1 MALPSALRYVAPNLV
16 TSLAMLLGLGSM
28 VLTTQGEYVT
38 AAWFIVWSTFL
49 DRADGFVARLLKA
62 TSEFGVQMDSFAD
75 FFNFGVVPAFLTY
88 SALSTVPALQSGA
101 NGVLVLVAAAAW
113 VFACT
118 FRLARFNV
126 IADDPRYRGLFFGI
140 PTTLAAGMLVTWF
153 LALMK
158 YSAAGAA
165 LGGRDRFAEVRLL
178 GDLSLPMSAWSYFPA
193 AMLVGALLMVSNL
206 RIRKPSG
213 GRSPLGI
220 VTLLIM
226 LSGLVFGVLRLFPEY
241 LLIPPTVFTLIWLFR
256 QPSRS
261 LRSIDAPPRIPV
273 ARVDPP

>member
-1 MALPSALRYVAPNLV
+1 MALPPALRYAAPNLV
-16 TSLAMLLGLGSM
+16 TSLAMVLGLGAV
-28 VLTTQGEYVT
+28 VLTIQGDFVA
-38 AAWFIVWSTFL
+38 AAWLIVWSTFL
-49 DRADGFVARLLKA
+49 DRADGLVARLLKA

-88 SALSTVPALQSGA
+88 SALSKVPALQSGV

-140 PTTLAAGMLVTWF
+140 PTTLAAGMLATWF
-153 LALMK
+153 LTLMK

-165 LGGRDRFAEVRLL
+165 LGGRDRFGEPRLL
-178 GDLSLPMSAWSYFPA
+178 GDLVLPESAWTYLPI

-213 GRSPLGI
+213 GRSLAGGLI
-220 VTLLIM
+220 LLVM
-226 LSGLVFGVLRLFPEY
+226 LSGLVLGVLRIFPEY
-241 LLIPPTVFTLIWLFR
+241 LVIPPTVFTLVWLLR

-261 LRSIDAPPRIPV
+261 LRSIAAPPRIPV
-273 ARVDPP
+273 ARADQP

>member
-16 TSLAMLLGLGSM
+16 TSLAMLLGLGSI
-28 VLTTQGEYVT
+28 VLTTQGEYVG
-38 AAWFIVWSTFL
+38 AAWLIVWSTFL

-75 FFNFGVVPAFLTY
+75 FFNFGVVPSFLVY
-88 SALSTVPALQSGA
+88 SALAHVPALQSGTPH
-101 NGVLVLVAAAAW
+101 LLLLIAAAAW

-140 PTTLAAGMLVTWF
+140 PTTLAAGMLATWF

-158 YSAAGAA
+158 YSATGAA
-165 LGGRDRFAEVRLL
+165 LGGRDRFAEARLL
-178 GDLSLPMSAWSYFPA
+178 GDLTLPETAWVYLPV
-193 AMLVGALLMVSNL
+193 AMIVGAVLMVSNL

-220 VTLLIM
+220 VILLIM
-226 LSGLVFGVLRLFPEY
+226 LSGLVFGGLRMFPEY
-241 LLIPPTVFTLIWLFR
+241 LLIPPTTFTLIWLFR

-261 LRSIDAPPRIPV
+261 LRSITAPPRIPV
-273 ARVDPP
+273 ARVDP